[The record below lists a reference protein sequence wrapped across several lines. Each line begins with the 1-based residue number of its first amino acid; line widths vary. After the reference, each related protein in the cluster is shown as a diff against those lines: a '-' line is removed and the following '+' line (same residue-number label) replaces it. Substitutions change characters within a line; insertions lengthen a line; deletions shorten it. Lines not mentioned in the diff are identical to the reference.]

1 MIFIGCHFHWAFRT
15 FHRASLTPR
24 LLSPTSLVDKW
35 RFMTFRQPRPQG
47 FTKIST
53 ARIACWVI
61 IDLKEETTSCQ
72 LYLELHKKTKCLI
85 PKGFVKD
92 SLPGSPIFVP
102 SQGREGEKHWEPG
115 RPTG

>member
-35 RFMTFRQPRPQG
+35 RFITFRQPRPQG

-53 ARIACWVI
+53 ARIASWVI

-72 LYLELHKKTKCLI
+72 LYLELHKKNQRPY
-85 PKGFVKD
+85 PKGIREGFVTRV
-92 SLPGSPIFVP
+92 SHLRALPGA
-102 SQGREGEKHWEPG
+102 EGEKHWEPG
-115 RPTG
+115 

>member
-35 RFMTFRQPRPQG
+35 RFITFRQPRPQG

-53 ARIACWVI
+53 ARIASWVI
-61 IDLKEETTSCQ
+61 IDLKEETTSWP
-72 LYLELHKKTKCLI
+72 Y
-85 PKGFVKD
+85 PKGIREGFVTRV
-92 SLPGSPIFVP
+92 SHLRALPGA
-102 SQGREGEKHWEPG
+102 EGEKHWEPG
-115 RPTG
+115 